1 MADIVNLRSIR
12 KRKDRAEKSAQ
23 AEANRLAFGRTK
35 AEKSEDA
42 ARRKKSD
49 RDLDQRKLETD

>member
-42 ARRKKSD
+42 ARRNKSD